1 MEESSLR
8 LVLLGL
14 GGFILVGIYFYDVWQ
29 KKYRLKLAERDD
41 AGLEEKIE
49 PVFSMEAAAEASFEN
64 EPVIAPVEKV
74 TMPVEADVMPVEA
87 ATEAISGSVGIEAE
101 SVESAIEEVS
111 GSVEVG
117 AESVEVP
124 TEEMVEAVEFEAE
137 PVEEVPV
144 AQQALVVQLLVV
156 AKPGSVM
163 VGSEL
168 LAAFADLELEFGDM
182 GVFHRYQGLE
192 GADKA
197 ECFHV
202 ANMLE
207 PGTFPVDSMTEF
219 SSTGLVLFF
228 QSSDVVGSEQ
238 VFEDMLSAARALAE
252 LFDAS
257 LIDAEMNELI
267 DEKIAEIRS
276 RLQGLSGL

>member
-1 MEESSLR
+1 MEENSLR

-14 GGFILVGIYFYDVWQ
+14 GVFILVGIYFYDVWQ
-29 KKYRLKLAERDD
+29 KKYRLKLAERDE
-41 AGLEEKIE
+41 GQSEEKIE
-49 PVFSMEAAAEASFEN
+49 PVFAMEVAAQASFEN

-74 TMPVEADVMPVEA
+74 TEPVEIDVKPVEV
-87 ATEAISGSVGIEAE
+87 ATEEI
-101 SVESAIEEVS
+101 
-111 GSVEVG
+111 VEV
-117 AESVEVP
+117 
-124 TEEMVEAVEFEAE
+124 EAE

-156 AKPGSVM
+156 AKSGSVM
-163 VGSEL
+163 AGSEL
-168 LAAFADLELEFGDM
+168 LAAFSELELEFGDM
-182 GVFHRYQGLE
+182 GVFHRYQSLE

-207 PGTFPVDSMTEF
+207 PGTFPVDSMAEF

-228 QSSDVVGSEQ
+228 QSSDVVGPEQ
-238 VFEDMLSAARALAE
+238 VFEDMLTAARVLAE

>member
-1 MEESSLR
+1 MEENSLR

-29 KKYRLKLAERDD
+29 KKYRLKLTERDD
-41 AGLEEKIE
+41 VGSEEKIE

-74 TMPVEADVMPVEA
+74 TMPVEVVIEEM
-87 ATEAISGSVGIEAE
+87 SGAVDIEAE
-101 SVESAIEEVS
+101 PVESATEEVS
-111 GSVEVG
+111 GSVEIG
-117 AESVEVP
+117 TESVEVSA
-124 TEEMVEAVEFEAE
+124 EEIVEAVEVEAE

-163 VGSEL
+163 AGSEL
-168 LAAFADLELEFGDM
+168 LAAFANLELEFGDM
-182 GVFHRYQGLE
+182 GVFHRYQSLD
-192 GADKA
+192 GADKT

-207 PGTFPVDSMTEF
+207 PGTFPVDSMAEF

-238 VFEDMLSAARALAE
+238 VFEDMLSAARALAK

>member
-1 MEESSLR
+1 MEENSLR

-14 GGFILVGIYFYDVWQ
+14 GVFILVGIYFYDVWQ
-29 KKYRLKLAERDD
+29 KKYRLKLTERDD
-41 AGLEEKIE
+41 VGSEEKIE

-74 TMPVEADVMPVEA
+74 TMPVEVVIEEM
-87 ATEAISGSVGIEAE
+87 SGAVDIEAE
-101 SVESAIEEVS
+101 PVESATEEVS
-111 GSVEVG
+111 GAVEIG
-117 AESVEVP
+117 TESVEVSA
-124 TEEMVEAVEFEAE
+124 EEIVEAVEVEAE

-156 AKPGSVM
+156 AKSGSVM
-163 VGSEL
+163 AGSEL
-168 LAAFADLELEFGDM
+168 LAAFSELELEFGGM
-182 GVFHRYQGLE
+182 GVFHRYQSLE

-207 PGTFPVDSMTEF
+207 PGTFPVDSMAEF

-228 QSSDVVGSEQ
+228 QSSDVVGPEQ
-238 VFEDMLSAARALAE
+238 VFEDMLTAARALAE

-276 RLQGLSGL
+276 RLQGMSGL

>member
-1 MEESSLR
+1 MEENSLR

-14 GGFILVGIYFYDVWQ
+14 GVFILVGIYFYDVWQ
-29 KKYRLKLAERDD
+29 KKYRLKLAERDE
-41 AGLEEKIE
+41 GQSEEKIE
-49 PVFSMEAAAEASFEN
+49 PVFAMEVAAQASFEN

-74 TMPVEADVMPVEA
+74 TEPVEVDVKPVEV
-87 ATEAISGSVGIEAE
+87 AT
-101 SVESAIEEVS
+101 EEVS
-111 GSVEVG
+111 DSVEV
-117 AESVEVP
+117 ATEEIVEV
-124 TEEMVEAVEFEAE
+124 EAE

-156 AKPGSVM
+156 AKSGSVM
-163 VGSEL
+163 AGSEL
-168 LAAFADLELEFGDM
+168 LAAFSELELEFGDM
-182 GVFHRYQGLE
+182 GVFHRYQSLD

-207 PGTFPVDSMTEF
+207 PGTFPVDSMAEF

-238 VFEDMLSAARALAE
+238 VFEDMLTAARALAE

>member
-1 MEESSLR
+1 MEENSLR

-14 GGFILVGIYFYDVWQ
+14 GVFILVGIYFYDVWQ
-29 KKYRLKLAERDD
+29 KKYRLKLAERDE
-41 AGLEEKIE
+41 GQSEEKIE
-49 PVFSMEAAAEASFEN
+49 PVFAMEVAAQASFEN

-74 TMPVEADVMPVEA
+74 TEPVEIDVKPVEV
-87 ATEAISGSVGIEAE
+87 ATEEI
-101 SVESAIEEVS
+101 
-111 GSVEVG
+111 VEV
-117 AESVEVP
+117 
-124 TEEMVEAVEFEAE
+124 EAE

-156 AKPGSVM
+156 AKSGSVM
-163 VGSEL
+163 AGSEL
-168 LAAFADLELEFGDM
+168 LAAFSELELEFGDM
-182 GVFHRYQGLE
+182 GVFHRYQSLD

-207 PGTFPVDSMTEF
+207 PGTFPVDSMAEF

-238 VFEDMLSAARALAE
+238 VFEDMLTAARALAE